1 MASKDAIEFLLG
13 MDAMPPIAMS
23 DVLDIF
29 WNESNAPLQAMMS

>member
-1 MASKDAIEFLLG
+1 MASKDAIEFFIG
-13 MDAMPPIAMS
+13 NGSNAPIARS